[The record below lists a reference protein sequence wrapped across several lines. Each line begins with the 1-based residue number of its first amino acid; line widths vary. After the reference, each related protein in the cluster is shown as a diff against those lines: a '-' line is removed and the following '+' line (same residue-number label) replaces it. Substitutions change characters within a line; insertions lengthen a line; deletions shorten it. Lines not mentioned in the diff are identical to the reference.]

1 MVSHAADSSERLP
14 EAELDALMARLAA
27 GDRSA
32 FDPLFRALAPRAE
45 RFARARVGA
54 ADAPDVAQ
62 AALLKVF
69 ARASEFTP
77 GRACLPWFYAVVAN
91 ELRAVRRVT
100 TRAAPSAD
108 PHALATSL
116 PTAAPDLEREIVER
130 DLARALD
137 RAIAELDTT
146 SAAAI
151 AELLADSRAPDV
163 APATWRKRLSR
174 ACARLRVLIGVDH
187 AF

>member
-1 MVSHAADSSERLP
+1 
-14 EAELDALMARLAA
+14 MARLAN

-45 RFARARVGA
+45 RFARAKVGA
-54 ADAPDVAQ
+54 ANAADVAQ
-62 AALLKVF
+62 AALLKLF

-91 ELRAVRRVT
+91 ELRAVRRAAA
-100 TRAAPSAD
+100 RATPSAD
-108 PHALATSL
+108 PHALARPASG
-116 PTAAPDLEREIVER
+116 APQDPECDIVER
-130 DLARALD
+130 DLLRAIDRALAD
-137 RAIAELDTT
+137 LDDTSASAIAALVDGTRT
-146 SAAAI
+146 CN
-151 AELLADSRAPDV
+151 V

-174 ACARLRVLIGVDH
+174 ACARLRLLIGVDH